1 MSVSWGRGAANL
13 SNGPRSPSSN
23 NKVGWQVCV
32 FVNENGACS
41 RWSARHPVGLI
52 IKIETMKREL
62 NKGGRPLLKPAARQ
76 GYIVS
81 ARLDSEHYFRLK
93 KLARTSGCRPSEIIR
108 QLIGRG

>member
-1 MSVSWGRGAANL
+1 MLDSKTQEL
-13 SNGPRSPSSN
+13 SYTYQKRER
-23 NKVGWQVCV
+23 QVCV

-41 RWSARHPVGLI
+41 RWSAHRPVGLI
-52 IKIETMKREL
+52 IKKESMKCKL
-62 NKGGRPLLKPAARQ
+62 NKGGRPVLEAAQRQ
-76 GYIVS
+76 KYIVS

>member
-1 MSVSWGRGAANL
+1 
-13 SNGPRSPSSN
+13 
-23 NKVGWQVCV
+23 
-32 FVNENGACS
+32 
-41 RWSARHPVGLI
+41 
-52 IKIETMKREL
+52 MKREL

-76 GYIVS
+76 GYIAQRQKYIVS